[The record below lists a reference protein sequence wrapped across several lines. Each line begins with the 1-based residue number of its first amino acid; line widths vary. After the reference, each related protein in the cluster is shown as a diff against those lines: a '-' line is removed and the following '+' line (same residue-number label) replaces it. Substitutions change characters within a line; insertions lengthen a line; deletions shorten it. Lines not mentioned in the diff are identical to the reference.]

1 VLSPSAKHSL
11 ICASPADIPDVQE
24 AFNLFDKNGDGTISV
39 KELREAMNAAGHDA
53 TEEMVRGLLNS
64 HDKDGMATFFSC
76 TKHGGERGRG
86 NFPLCWQWCWFGR
99 VFFQTLLIQKI
110 ENFNLSTV

>member
-1 VLSPSAKHSL
+1 MCVAIIFTRSLPKRVLSPSTKHSH
-11 ICASPADIPDVQE
+11 ICASPADIRPDVQE

-76 TKHGGERGRG
+76 TKHGGE
-86 NFPLCWQWCWFGR
+86 
-99 VFFQTLLIQKI
+99 
-110 ENFNLSTV
+110 